1 MEISEL
7 KSCVKTITSMN
18 KLIEEQIDSNP
29 QEVTNQALLS
39 LSSYINN
46 VILKNEG
53 FQMDLFNKE

>member
-1 MEISEL
+1 
-7 KSCVKTITSMN
+7 MN